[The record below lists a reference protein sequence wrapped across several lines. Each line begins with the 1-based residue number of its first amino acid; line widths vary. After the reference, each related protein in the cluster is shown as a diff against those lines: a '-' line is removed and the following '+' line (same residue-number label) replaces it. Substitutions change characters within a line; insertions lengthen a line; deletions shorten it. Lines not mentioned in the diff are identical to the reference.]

1 MPVNGAKGMGNVM
14 VVETERQAVA
24 RWAASMVA
32 DPGVRYL
39 DTETTG
45 LGDDAE
51 IVEIAILDG
60 SGAILLD
67 TLIRPNRRIP
77 ADATALHSITNAMVR
92 DAPGWP
98 EIYFEAV
105 RLLAGHPCVIY
116 NAEFDRR
123 ILDQVNRE
131 HGLEPMRA
139 AWQCAMKQ
147 YAVYAGVRHPRYGG
161 YRWHKLEQAAANFN
175 IPLKAHRARA
185 DAEACRA
192 LVRAMAGVS
201 QPTDSLLR

>member
-1 MPVNGAKGMGNVM
+1 MGNVM
-14 VVETERQAVA
+14 VVETDRQAVV
-24 RWAASMVA
+24 RWAALMAA

-60 SGAILLD
+60 AGNILLN

-77 ADATALHSITNAMVR
+77 PDATRLHTITNAMVR

-98 EIYFEAV
+98 EIYFETL
-105 RLLAGHPCVIY
+105 RLLAGHTCVVY
-116 NAEFDRR
+116 NADFDRR
-123 ILDQVNRE
+123 ILEQVNRE
-131 HGLEPMRA
+131 HGLEPLRA
-139 AWQCAMKQ
+139 TWHCAMKQ
-147 YAVYAGVRHPRYGG
+147 YAAFAGVRHPRYGD
-161 YRWHKLEQAAANFN
+161 YRWHKLEQAAAAFN
-175 IPLKAHRARA
+175 IPLAAHRARA
-185 DAEACRA
+185 DAEACRS
-192 LVRAMAGVS
+192 LVRAMAAVS

>member
-1 MPVNGAKGMGNVM
+1 M
-14 VVETERQAVA
+14 VETDRQAVV
-24 RWAASMVA
+24 RWAASVTA
-32 DPGVRYL
+32 DSTVRYL

-60 SGAILLD
+60 QGTVLLE

-77 ADATALHSITNAMVR
+77 PDATALHTITNAMVR

-98 EIYFEAV
+98 EVYFETI
-105 RLLAGHPCVIY
+105 RLLAGHPCIVY
-116 NAEFDRR
+116 NADFDRR

-131 HGLEPMRA
+131 HGLEPLRA
-139 AWQCAMKQ
+139 TWHCAMKQ
-147 YAVYAGVRHPRYGG
+147 YAAFAGVRHPRYGG
-161 YRWHKLEQAAANFN
+161 YRWHKLEQAAAAFS
-175 IPLKAHRARA
+175 IPLAAHRARA

-201 QPTDSLLR
+201 RPSHSLLR